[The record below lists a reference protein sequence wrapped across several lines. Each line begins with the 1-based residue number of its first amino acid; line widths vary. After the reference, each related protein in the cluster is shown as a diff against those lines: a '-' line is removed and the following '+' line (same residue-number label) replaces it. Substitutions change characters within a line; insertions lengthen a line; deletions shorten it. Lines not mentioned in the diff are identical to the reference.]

1 MQTTNMCVVWTHRVS
16 TANNMCTWNCTVT
29 MRYGKSLELPKF
41 KFSWVVLEMMMQT
54 QIIGPLVVLL
64 IQKIN
69 L

>member
-1 MQTTNMCVVWTHRVS
+1 MCIVWNRVS
-16 TANNMCTWNCTVT
+16 TANNNMCTWNCTVT

-41 KFSWVVLEMMMQT
+41 KFSWVVLEMMMQK

-69 L
+69 K